1 MFWMD
6 DILRFY
12 AEERERR
19 PRHEKGF
26 RTEHCE
32 TLLSIKLSIKV
43 GLRCVYTNYYE
54 VFNVM
59 KSKFYSSRVKNV
71 QKGRFFYIWTQK
83 KIHIIITQGHA
94 RVGVREREVVAGV
107 RKDKV
112 REKQQFWQD
121 CPWNLEGYAWGSF
134 MVIIF
139 KFYLE
144 TNDYL
149 QSSAGGVCWLL
160 GKRD

>member
-1 MFWMD
+1 MQK
-6 DILRFY
+6 
-12 AEERERR
+12 RERR

-71 QKGRFFYIWTQK
+71 QKRGEIFYIWTQRK
-83 KIHIIITQGHA
+83 VHIIITQSHA
-94 RVGVREREVVAGV
+94 RVRAR
-107 RKDKV
+107 DKV

-121 CPWNLEGYAWGSF
+121 WAMKFGKICLGSF

-149 QSSAGGVCWLL
+149 QSSAGGICWLWERGIRL
-160 GKRD
+160 LWRQSFN